1 MNNGVLSV
9 IIATTGLVLVT
20 GCGNNR
26 DVSYTGTGTFEATE
40 VTVSAEV
47 PGRLVAV
54 NIEEGDTVHRDDVI
68 AEIDDGS
75 LTREKAVTA
84 STLEEITWNGKTIDS
99 EMTVSKEAV
108 AQARTALDNL
118 EKTRTR
124 IENLVEQGAA
134 TRDRL
139 DSVLTETDIAK
150 SRLRAAER
158 QLSVLEAK
166 KGTLGATREK
176 IDAQLDLLDYRIGKS
191 RILSPIDGVV
201 LEKLAEAGELA
212 GAGTQV
218 CTIADMNDMWL
229 TIYISEELL
238 GKVKIGGAAD
248 IRIDSH
254 PDRRFPGKVTWVA
267 DEAEF
272 TPKNVQT
279 RESRADL
286 VYEVRIS
293 VDNPEGIFKIGMP
306 AEAYIEGIG
315 NADNNR

>member
-1 MNNGVLSV
+1 MNNGILTV
-9 IIATTGLVLVT
+9 ITALTGLALIT

-47 PGRLVAV
+47 PGRLTSV
-54 NIEEGDTVHRDDVI
+54 NIREGDTVTPGDVI
-68 AEIDDGS
+68 AEIDDGT
-75 LTREKAVTA
+75 LTRERTVTA
-84 STLEEITWNGKTIDS
+84 SALEEITWNGKTIDR
-99 EMTVSKEAV
+99 EMTVARESV
-108 AQARTALDNL
+108 TQARTALDNL

-124 IENLVEQGAA
+124 IENLVKQGAA

-139 DSVLTETDIAK
+139 DSVMTETNIAT

-166 KGTLGATREK
+166 KGTLGATR
-176 IDAQLDLLDYRIGKS
+176 DRTNAQLDLLDYRIGKS
-191 RILSPIDGVV
+191 RILSPINGVV
-201 LEKLAEAGELA
+201 LEKLAETGELA
-212 GAGTQV
+212 GAGTPI

-229 TIYISEELL
+229 TIYISEGLL
-238 GKVKIGGAAD
+238 GKVKIGGPAKV
-248 IRIDSH
+248 RIDSH
-254 PDRRFPGKVTWVA
+254 PDRRFPGTVTWVA

-306 AEAYIEGIG
+306 AEAYIEGVNDADG
-315 NADNNR
+315 NR